1 MQLMLALQLLCQVIN
16 FKLIAPE
23 RRIRDPVGHEQYFHF
38 TGHFRFVAKRLR
50 ENSVDLLPS
59 IMFEP
64 SKRIGEITESETLA
78 MTKKARELRESGKD
92 IISLTIGEP
101 DFDTPMH
108 ICDAAYQAMKEGHT
122 HYPPVLGV
130 LAFREAVCRK
140 LQRENG
146 LSYTPDQV
154 IVSNGAKHSIINA
167 VLSII
172 NPGDEVL
179 IPEPYWVS
187 YPTMVDYAGG
197 TCVYIPSSI
206 ENGLKPKAA
215 DIEKAITDKTKLLIF
230 SSPTNPSGAVWY
242 KEELDSIAE
251 VLRRHPQIFIISDE
265 IYERINYGIG
275 HTSIA
280 SLPGMFERTAVVNGL
295 AKGFAMTGWR
305 IGYLA
310 GPKWLVSACE
320 KMQGLFTSGAS
331 SVSQMAGI
339 AALEGD
345 EKPLLEMTRI
355 FRERRD
361 LTLSLLS
368 EIPGLKM
375 SIPDG
380 AFYVFP
386 DISAFLGKQ
395 HQGRVIQTAEELC
408 FYMLNEGVAAVS
420 GTAFGMPNHIRISY
434 ATNEENIRMAV
445 QRMKSAL
452 LQLQ

>member
-1 MQLMLALQLLCQVIN
+1 
-16 FKLIAPE
+16 
-23 RRIRDPVGHEQYFHF
+23 
-38 TGHFRFVAKRLR
+38 
-50 ENSVDLLPS
+50 
-59 IMFEP
+59 
-64 SKRIGEITESETLA
+64 
-78 MTKKARELRESGKD
+78 
-92 IISLTIGEP
+92 
-101 DFDTPMH
+101 
-108 ICDAAYQAMKEGHT
+108 
-122 HYPPVLGV
+122 
-130 LAFREAVCRK
+130 
-140 LQRENG
+140 
-146 LSYTPDQV
+146 
-154 IVSNGAKHSIINA
+154 
-167 VLSII
+167 
-172 NPGDEVL
+172 
-179 IPEPYWVS
+179 
-187 YPTMVDYAGG
+187 
-197 TCVYIPSSI
+197 
-206 ENGLKPKAA
+206 
-215 DIEKAITDKTKLLIF
+215 
-230 SSPTNPSGAVWY
+230 
-242 KEELDSIAE
+242 
-251 VLRRHPQIFIISDE
+251 
-265 IYERINYGIG
+265 
-275 HTSIA
+275 
-280 SLPGMFERTAVVNGL
+280 MFERTAVVNGL

-408 FYMLNEGVAAVS
+408 FYMLNEGVATVS